1 MASEIRIGRV
11 SRIDYKNGLIAVT
24 YGDRDESVT
33 DMLPYLSFNG
43 EYHMPKVEQYVL
55 VVHVSTGEE
64 LGIVLG
70 PYWHDGDPPADSGK
84 DVYRKEFSNTRG
96 KAYAQHSGG
105 AFTLKADSIRF
116 KTSAGSISVADII
129 AHITAGTG

>member
-70 PYWHDGDPPADSGK
+70 SYWHDGDPPAASGK
-84 DVYRKEFSNTRG
+84 DVYRKEFSNTHG

-116 KTSAGSISVADII
+116 KTSAGSISVAEII
-129 AHITAGTG
+129 AHIAGTG

>member
-70 PYWHDGDPPADSGK
+70 PYWHDGDPPAASGK
-84 DVYRKEFSNTRG
+84 DVYRKEFSNTHG
-96 KAYAQHSGG
+96 KAYAQHSNG

-116 KTSAGSISVADII
+116 KTSAGSISVAEII
-129 AHITAGTG
+129 AHIAAGTG

>member
-70 PYWHDGDPPADSGK
+70 PYWHDGDPPAASGK
-84 DVYRKEFSNTRG
+84 DVYRDRK
-96 KAYAQHSGG
+96 
-105 AFTLKADSIRF
+105 
-116 KTSAGSISVADII
+116 SVV
-129 AHITAGTG
+129 